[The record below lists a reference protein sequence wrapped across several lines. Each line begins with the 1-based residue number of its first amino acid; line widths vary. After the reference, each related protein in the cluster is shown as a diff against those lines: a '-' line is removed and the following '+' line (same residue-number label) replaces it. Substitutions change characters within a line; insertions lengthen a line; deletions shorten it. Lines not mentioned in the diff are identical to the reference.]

1 MSGAWRHEWA
11 AAVRKCADL
20 NATARLVAMVLA
32 LDFANSDTGQCNPSQ
47 NTLADH
53 LGVSVD
59 TIRRALRDLKAAG
72 FLATRPGRWRGA
84 TASYELLSPGKVVA
98 MTPATAPTRRDGKAA
113 TGADHA
119 RKGGQSCIPNRQ
131 GKGGKSARKGVQI
144 CTGHIKK
151 LEPSMNKGARP
162 SDACPVGRLVVVPDE
177 GHGAYAWASWLR
189 KGGWPTLDQ
198 IGIRSGA
205 ATGAGWVLPA
215 PMPPA
220 DGDDLGRSIAQKYLD
235 WAVGRMTDART
246 RVA

>member
-1 MSGAWRHEWA
+1 MSGAWRYEWA

-20 NATARLVAMVLA
+20 NATARLVANVLA

-47 NTLADH
+47 DTLADH

-59 TIRRALRDLKAAG
+59 TIKRALRDLKAAG

-84 TASYELLSPGKVVA
+84 TASYEFLSPGKVVA
-98 MTPATAPTRRDGKAA
+98 MTPGTAPNRRDGKAA

-119 RKGGQSCIPNRQ
+119 RKGGQACTPNRQ
-131 GKGGKSARKGVQI
+131 GKGCKSARKGVQI
-144 CTGHIKK
+144 CTDHIRK
-151 LEPSMNKGARP
+151 EPCKNILARP
-162 SDACPVGRLVVVPDE
+162 SDACPVGRLVIVPDA
-177 GHGAYAWASWLR
+177 GNGADAWASWLR

-205 ATGAGWVLPA
+205 ETGAGWVLPA
-215 PMPPA
+215 PTPPA
-220 DGDDLGRSIAQKYLD
+220 DGDDLGRSIAQRYLD
-235 WAVGRMTDART
+235 WVVGRMTDART